1 LELKEVAMKKALQLS
16 EQALRL
22 ALAIAVL
29 ALAAWTASPKPTVQG
44 GLNVASALPKPG
56 SVMEW

>member
-1 LELKEVAMKKALQLS
+1 MKTALQLS

-22 ALAIAVL
+22 ALAIAAL
-29 ALAAWTASPKPTVQG
+29 ALAAWTAAPRTQAHTG
-44 GLNVASALPKPG
+44 ITVASMAPKPG

>member
-1 LELKEVAMKKALQLS
+1 MNKALQLS

-22 ALAIAVL
+22 ALAVAAL
-29 ALAAWTASPKPTVQG
+29 ALAAWTASSKPLTHSTV
-44 GLNVASALPKPG
+44 NIAAALPKPG

>member
-1 LELKEVAMKKALQLS
+1 MKKALQLS

-22 ALAIAVL
+22 AIAVAVL
-29 ALAAWTASPKPTVQG
+29 ALAAWTASSKPVANG
-44 GLNVASALPKPG
+44 NAVVVASALPKPG

>member
-1 LELKEVAMKKALQLS
+1 MKKALQLS

-29 ALAAWTASPKPTVQG
+29 ALAAWTATPKSG
-44 GLNVASALPKPG
+44 KGLTASSATSRPG
-56 SVMEW
+56 SVLEW